1 LAGTA
6 TAEPQ
11 ARPVRR
17 RKVRKTRGPQGLRA
31 IIARVRPVEAEA
43 LLILALFGFA
53 LLMRWPNLM
62 RLPHFTDEIGEIRYL
77 LQIYRGER
85 FPLTAQ
91 VTYFG
96 PVHHYLVALCFWLFG
111 PSITLPRT
119 IVCVIGALTVAMTYL
134 IGRELGGWR
143 LGLLGGALLAT
154 LPQHIVV
161 NSHVAWANST
171 TPIYATICCYAI
183 LRAVRALPALVL
195 AGAAPPSGRRFRA
208 AGGWLLLCGL
218 VFGLMLQTHVGTVV
232 LAPAIGGT
240 FLFALWRTRAWSILR
255 TPWPYLAPLL
265 TILAYSPVIIE
276 NARSGFAGYYRA
288 RGRDYAFVADPSTDT
303 YFYNLRNLLY
313 EVARMISNPFRTP
326 ARTLDYFTSP
336 YMLIAVALALLGL
349 VLLARRGQILPALAT
364 LITALAMPYFNH
376 AYGVDGD
383 RYLVTGRYIAFLL
396 PLLTIAIGAGA
407 IALMTLALRAIPQH
421 PPRGVALRTLAAIVP
436 VALLLALILYP
447 IIPLRRYYTYE
458 SSVDPDNASFLDTVA
473 FVNSVRGTRAPVLI
487 GPLFYQGRSEGWG
500 RRTRYPRYLADAG
513 WRAPSGA
520 TRPTHRAAEDRR
532 RDRSER
538 RRGTADRDHDARRV
552 LPDPRGGAA
561 PPPQRALPPARAL
574 LDRAELLRG
583 LSLHPRPRAR
593 RELPA
598 RERPDPRRLTCD
610 RPYVKEYTDGGATI
624 SADDHDP
631 RRTRSGAARG
641 VRSPPD
647 DRLQRC
653 GEDRVAAARAGRPLQ
668 QRRR

>member
-1 LAGTA
+1 MCTERKGRQGLAGTA

-11 ARPVRR
+11 TRPVR
-17 RKVRKTRGPQGLRA
+17 RKVRKKRQPQGVRA
-31 IIARVRPVEAEA
+31 IVARIRPAEAEA
-43 LLILALFGFA
+43 LLLLALFGFA
-53 LLMRWPNLM
+53 LIMRWPNLM

-77 LQIYRGER
+77 LQIYRGEN

-96 PVHHYLVALCFWLFG
+96 PVHHYLVAICFWLFG
-111 PSITLPRT
+111 PSIALPRT

-171 TPIYATICCYAI
+171 TPIYATVCFYAI
-183 LRAVRALPALVL
+183 LRAGRALPAP
-195 AGAAPPSGRRFRA
+195 AGAAPPARHFRA

-218 VFGLMLQTHVGTVV
+218 VFGLMLQTHVGTIV

-240 FLFALWRTRAWSILR
+240 LLVALWRTRGWRLLGI
-255 TPWPYLAPLL
+255 PWPYLAPLL
-265 TILAYSPVIIE
+265 TVLAYSPVIIE

-303 YFYNLRNLLY
+303 YVSNLRNLLY

-326 ARTLDYFTSP
+326 ARLLDYFTSP

-349 VLLARRGQILPALAT
+349 TLLARRGQILPALAT
-364 LITALAMPYFNH
+364 LITALTMPYFNH

-407 IALMTLALRAIPQH
+407 LALATLALRAIPRR
-421 PPRGVALRTLAAIVP
+421 PARGVPLRTVAAVGS
-436 VALLLALILYP
+436 VALMLALILYP
-447 IIPLRRYYTYE
+447 IIPLRRYYTHE
-458 SSVDPDNASFLDTVA
+458 SGLDPDNASFLDTVA

-487 GPLFYQGRSEGWG
+487 GPLFVKVDLKDG
-500 RRTRYPRYLADAG
+500 ADALDILDILLTLDG
-513 WRAPSGA
+513 VP
-520 TRPTHRAAEDRR
+520 H
-532 RDRSER
+532 
-538 RRGTADRDHDARRV
+538 RV
-552 LPDPRGGAA
+552 LKDPRTELPQIAA
-561 PPPQRALPPARAL
+561 GIDPRDTAAQPIVIMMRDECFPIREEVP
-574 LDRAELLRG
+574 LLR
-583 LSLHPRPRAR
+583 LSGRYRL
-593 RELPA
+593 RELYWASPSYYGVYRYTPGLAPGASCLPA
-598 RERPDPRRLTCD
+598 
-610 RPYVKEYTDGGATI
+610 
-624 SADDHDP
+624 
-631 RRTRSGAARG
+631 SGPTPG
-641 VRSPPD
+641 D
-647 DRLQRC
+647 
-653 GEDRVAAARAGRPLQ
+653 
-668 QRRR
+668 

>member
-1 LAGTA
+1 MAGTA

-11 ARPVRR
+11 ARLVRR

-53 LLMRWPNLM
+53 LLLRWPNLM

-183 LRAVRALPALVL
+183 LRAVRALPALVP

-265 TILAYSPVIIE
+265 TLLAYSPVIIE

-407 IALMTLALRAIPQH
+407 IALATLALRMIPRC
-421 PPRGVALRTLAAIVP
+421 PPRGVSLRTVAAVVP

-447 IIPLRRYYTYE
+447 IVPLRRYYTYE

-487 GPLFYQGRSEGWG
+487 GPLFYKVDLKDG
-500 RRTRYPRYLADAG
+500 ADARDILDILLTLDG
-513 WRAPSGA
+513 VPHQVLQDPRTELPKIAAGIDPNDVAAQPIVIMMRDECFPIREEVPLLRLSGRYRLRELYWTAPSYYGVYRYTPGLAQGA
-520 TRPTHRAAEDRR
+520 
-532 RDRSER
+532 SC
-538 RRGTADRDHDARRV
+538 
-552 LPDPRGGAA
+552 
-561 PPPQRALPPARAL
+561 
-574 LDRAELLRG
+574 
-583 LSLHPRPRAR
+583 
-593 RELPA
+593 LPA
-598 RERPDPRRLTCD
+598 
-610 RPYVKEYTDGGATI
+610 
-624 SADDHDP
+624 
-631 RRTRSGAARG
+631 SGPTPG
-641 VRSPPD
+641 D
-647 DRLQRC
+647 
-653 GEDRVAAARAGRPLQ
+653 
-668 QRRR
+668 

>member
-1 LAGTA
+1 MAGRA

-11 ARPVRR
+11 TRPLRR

-31 IIARVRPVEAEA
+31 IVARIRPAETEA

-77 LQIYRGER
+77 LPIYRGES

-96 PVHHYLVALCFWLFG
+96 PVHHYIVALCFWLFG
-111 PSITLPRT
+111 PSITLPRM

-134 IGRELGGWR
+134 IGRELGGWK
-143 LGLLGGALLAT
+143 LGFLGGALLAT

-171 TPIYATICCYAI
+171 TPLYATFCCYAI
-183 LRAVRALPALVL
+183 LRAVRALPVPVAV
-195 AGAAPPSGRRFRA
+195 GGVPPPGRRFRA
-208 AGGWLLLCGL
+208 AGRWLLLCGL
-218 VFGLMLQTHVGTVV
+218 VFGLMLQTHVGTIV

-240 FLFALWRTRAWSILR
+240 FLFALWRTHTWRILR

-276 NARSGFAGYYRA
+276 NARSGSAGYYRA

-303 YFYNLRNLLY
+303 YFSNLRNLLY

-326 ARTLDYFTSP
+326 ARMLDYFTSP
-336 YMLIAVALALLGL
+336 YMLIAVAMALIGL
-349 VLLARRGQILPALAT
+349 VLLARRGQPLPALAT

-383 RYLVTGRYIAFLL
+383 RYLLTGRYIAFLL

-407 IALMTLALRAIPQH
+407 TALATLALRAIPCRPWH
-421 PPRGVALRTLAAIVP
+421 GVELRTLAAVVP
-436 VALLLALILYP
+436 VALMLALVLYP
-447 IIPLRRYYTYE
+447 IIPLRRYYTHE

-473 FVNSVRGTRAPVLI
+473 FVDSVRGARAPVLI
-487 GPLFYQGRSEGWG
+487 GPLFVKVDLKDG
-500 RRTRYPRYLADAG
+500 ADARDILDILLTLDG
-513 WRAPSGA
+513 VPHRVLQDPRVELPQIAAGIDPNDVAAQPIVIMMRDECFPIREEVPLLRLSGRYRLRELYWTAPSYYGVYRYTPGLAPGA
-520 TRPTHRAAEDRR
+520 
-532 RDRSER
+532 SC
-538 RRGTADRDHDARRV
+538 
-552 LPDPRGGAA
+552 
-561 PPPQRALPPARAL
+561 
-574 LDRAELLRG
+574 
-583 LSLHPRPRAR
+583 
-593 RELPA
+593 LPA
-598 RERPDPRRLTCD
+598 
-610 RPYVKEYTDGGATI
+610 
-624 SADDHDP
+624 
-631 RRTRSGAARG
+631 SGPTPG
-641 VRSPPD
+641 D
-647 DRLQRC
+647 
-653 GEDRVAAARAGRPLQ
+653 
-668 QRRR
+668 